1 MEGKRL
7 LFILILV
14 GVFVAGVTL
23 LKESFTRPNNGGL
36 GGAGDP
42 GTIRGVVSA
51 LLPSG
56 KVIVVEKEDGTE
68 VLVSLT
74 GASAITNE
82 DGEGLFYQD
91 VSAGMPISAAGI
103 RGEKDNVLIPS
114 LVTVKTAYAYN
125 GIMVVRAPLLRYQYF
140 SLRYNVK
147 DWAVGKSPNEL
158 QLLSVSDCRLAA
170 GAGDATIGDT
180 WEKTE
185 LERKIGGNVFRD
197 IRYQESELPAH
208 RTLFLEDAGLKY
220 GLANSG
226 AFGAYVFQVYYA
238 RPLSATKLAACM
250 RAVDAVLETFVLRNA
265 SERILVIEPEAPIR
279 VKGGETVVIYGMAKP
294 YDDSVEIV
302 VIDEN
307 EKILWRTTALAMKR
321 EGQIFGSFRVTAG
334 PFGNLPKAVELRG
347 FQYLPRDGSHADMV
361 KLPMEIQ

>member
-56 KVIVVEKEDGTE
+56 KVIVVEKEDG
-68 VLVSLT
+68 
-74 GASAITNE
+74 
-82 DGEGLFYQD
+82 
-91 VSAGMPISAAGI
+91 SAAGI

-208 RTLFLEDAGLKY
+208 RALFLEDAGLKY

-334 PFGNLPKAVELRG
+334 PFGNPIFA
-347 FQYLPRDGSHADMV
+347 P
-361 KLPMEIQ
+361 

>member
-91 VSAGMPISAAGI
+91 VSTGMPISAAGI

-125 GIMVVRAPLLRYQYF
+125 GVMVVRAPLLRYQYF
-140 SLRYNVK
+140 SLHYGTK

-158 QLLSVSDCRLAA
+158 QFVPVSDCRLAA
-170 GAGDATIGDT
+170 GAGDANMGST

-197 IRYQESELPAH
+197 IRYKKGELPAH
-208 RTLFLEDAGLKY
+208 RTLFLEDADRKSTRL
-220 GLANSG
+220 NSSHSSISY
-226 AFGAYVFQVYYA
+226 AVF
-238 RPLSATKLAACM
+238 
-250 RAVDAVLETFVLRNA
+250 
-265 SERILVIEPEAPIR
+265 
-279 VKGGETVVIYGMAKP
+279 
-294 YDDSVEIV
+294 
-302 VIDEN
+302 
-307 EKILWRTTALAMKR
+307 
-321 EGQIFGSFRVTAG
+321 
-334 PFGNLPKAVELRG
+334 
-347 FQYLPRDGSHADMV
+347 
-361 KLPMEIQ
+361 